1 VNKLDRKILLVAALF
16 LIVAMLATPLAV
28 AKPTSAANNAKSVSF
43 MWHSENG
50 GHVEG
55 MDVVKTNPPGAAP
68 EDVIVT
74 HTYGVWQLNDDFSN
88 YVQIGDNDKITIYAD
103 HYEGDLYVQTVATS
117 PTSGALNYRVYE
129 KVMWGDGNY
138 IEIMCLE
145 RASYEVVGFDPETG
159 PIIDFYASGTFSG
172 HGMIDGVKVQVTGV
186 REGSFQEVGFVLECY
201 GTIRYAGNL

>member
-1 VNKLDRKILLVAALF
+1 MNKLDRKILLAAALF

-28 AKPTSAANNAKSVSF
+28 AKPTSADNNAKSISF

-50 GHVEG
+50 GHTGE
-55 MDVVKTNPPGAAP
+55 DEITTNPPWGGA

-74 HTYGVWQLNDDFSN
+74 HTKAYWALDPAYSN
-88 YVQIGDNDKITIYAD
+88 YVQIGNDAPITIDAETG
-103 HYEGDLYVQTVATS
+103 YEGTLYVQTVTTS

-145 RASYEVVGFDPETG
+145 RASYEVVGFDPVTG

-186 REGSFQEVGFVLECY
+186 REGSFQAIGFVLECY
-201 GTIRYAGNL
+201 GTIRFAGNL